1 MTLEKLSQTT
11 ETVLQ
16 SSVLRHILGRPISL
30 AGPALAVGLES
41 RIPIRRASSVISA
54 HQLNWHWERILSCVR
69 CRMFGDVT
77 GRKCIL
83 QAVLW
88 FQVGILRQKFAGK
101 LQRLVSSCGSSQF
114 LTLRL
119 DGDLGIDD

>member
-1 MTLEKLSQTT
+1 MTLAEPSQTT

-54 HQLNWHWERILSCVR
+54 HQLNWHWERILSCVK

-77 GRKCIL
+77 VSQGVL
-83 QAVLW
+83 QSILW

-101 LQRLVSSCGSSQF
+101 LQSFVSS
-114 LTLRL
+114 
-119 DGDLGIDD
+119 